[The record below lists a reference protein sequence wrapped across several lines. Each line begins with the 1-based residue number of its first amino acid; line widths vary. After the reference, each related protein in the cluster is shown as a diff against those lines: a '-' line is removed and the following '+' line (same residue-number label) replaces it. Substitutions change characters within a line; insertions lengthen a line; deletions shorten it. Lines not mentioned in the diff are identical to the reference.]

1 MSKNSGI
8 VRAISYHEEFLDSWG
23 LEQPVRRDEGT
34 VVMEISFRGLEVLQD
49 IEAGDIIQIEK
60 KG

>member
-1 MSKNSGI
+1 MNTGT
-8 VRAISYHEEFLDSWG
+8 VRAISYHQEFLDAWG
-23 LEQPVRRDEGT
+23 LEEPVRKDEGT
-34 VVMEISFRGLEVLQD
+34 VVVEVAFSGLEVLES